1 MKKIAIKKLLVAV
14 AIATATNI
22 SFAQT
27 PYDSFAPSSEK
38 KEMLKLPETTFRA
51 YNTDTT
57 SESRYIEL
65 DKEMYTISYFNEN
78 DSLLKTVQLE
88 PTAMKWYSV
97 DPHASNYPEAS
108 PYNFVNNNPIWNID
122 PDGRDWFRYVM
133 EGSDEASWNWHD
145 GSTYEH
151 KTGVDADGNDIF
163 ETLQGHKAVVVF
175 NGSVNEKLG
184 TYTGQNH
191 GDYGKNVSMLG
202 EGAILASVTVYGPGG
217 ADDIQTYQGYT
228 MSSDPTSFGVMAD
241 GEYTVNRLGNDQRRG
256 PYNSPW
262 VVESRNAK
270 IPAKGGYNPAFPN
283 RNPGYLT
290 NVFVHRPN
298 NDGWTGTYTNSQGKL
313 KGVSQGCLL
322 IAPNQ
327 WTIFEIQLE
336 SVNSFHL
343 QLTR

>member
-122 PDGRDWFRYVM
+122 PDGRDWFKYQKD
-133 EGSDEASWNWHD
+133 GSDEATWNWHD

-184 TYTGQNH
+184 KGQNL
-191 GDYGKNVSMLG
+191 KG
-202 EGAILASVTVYGPGG
+202 EGAVLASVTVYGPGG
-217 ADDIQTYQGYT
+217 ADDVQNYQGYT
-228 MSSDPTSFGVMAD
+228 MSSDPTKFGVVKS
-241 GEYTVNRLGNDQRRG
+241 GEYTVNRIGPNDRKG
-256 PYNSPW
+256 PYNSEWTLNNRGKVPDDD
-262 VVESRNAK
+262 N
-270 IPAKGGYNPAFPN
+270 YNPNFPN
-283 RNPGYLT
+283 RNPAYLDGVFIHRSNNNGWAGYKW
-290 NVFVHRPN
+290 NEQKK
-298 NDGWTGTYTNSQGKL
+298 DWSA
-313 KGVSQGCLL
+313 VSKGCLL
-322 IAPNQ
+322 ILPDQWSVFNQ
-327 WTIFEIQLE
+327 QLE
-336 SVNSFHL
+336 SVNEFHL
-343 QLTR
+343 ILNR

>member
-14 AIATATNI
+14 AIATATNN

-108 PYNFVNNNPIWNID
+108 PYNFVNNNPILNID
-122 PDGRDWFRYVM
+122 PDGRDWFRYVR
-133 EGSDEASWNWHD
+133 EGSDEASWNWHV

-151 KTGVDADGNDIF
+151 KTGVDADGNDVF
-163 ETLQGHKAVVVF
+163 ETLQGYQAVMVF
-175 NGSVNEKLG
+175 NGSNGEQLG
-184 TYTGQNH
+184 AGNNLY
-191 GDYGKNVSMLG
+191 G
-202 EGAILASVTVYGPGG
+202 EGAKLASVTIYGPQG
-217 ADDIQTYQGYT
+217 ADDIQTYEGYT
-228 MSSDPTSFGVMAD
+228 MSSDPTKYGVIKSNDESNPYYVGNYDAAGKSGVLKSWWTINGRGAVPTMQD
-241 GEYTVNRLGNDQRRG
+241 VN
-256 PYNSPW
+256 PY
-262 VVESRNAK
+262 K
-270 IPAKGGYNPAFPN
+270 PN
-283 RNPGYLT
+283 QIDANGQAYLT
-290 NVFVHRPN
+290 GIFVHRSN
-298 NDGWTGTYTNSQGKL
+298 KDGYCGG
-313 KGVSQGCLL
+313 GVSKGCPI
-322 IAPNQ
+322 IAPGRNKDAADWYRLKQQMGGHLNIYNINQ
-327 WTIFEIQLE
+327 FAIQII
-336 SVNSFHL
+336 
-343 QLTR
+343 R